1 MGARPV
7 LVAYNVWVS
16 ADDVARPVARQIRG
30 PRGPGARTPR
40 GDRAQVSC
48 NLIDPAA
55 VGPAELYDAVAGL
68 VAEAGGAVHGGE
80 LVGLLPRASCKPI
93 PPARWPELGL
103 SAEPPSRR
111 GSSPRLEPQG
121 RRP

>member
-16 ADDVARPVARQIRG
+16 PADVAGPVARQIRRPNVRALG
-30 PRGPGARTPR
+30 LRL

-48 NLIDPAA
+48 NLIDPA
-55 VGPAELYDAVAGL
+55 VLGPVELYDAVAEL

-80 LVGLLPRASCKPI
+80 LVGLLPRAILQVI
-93 PPARWPELGL
+93 PAARWPELGL
-103 SAEPPSRR
+103 SAEATVEA
-111 GSSPRLEPQG
+111 RLDV
-121 RRP
+121 RSL